1 MKIILSGFRV
11 FVTALVEGDPLWPAG
26 TLFLGAIVTALV
38 IAAVRAS
45 RAGVSGR

>member
-1 MKIILSGFRV
+1 MKIVISGFRV

-26 TLFLGAIVTALV
+26 MLFLASIVIALV

-45 RAGVSGR
+45 RAGASGR